1 MARRESGSARRSS
14 RLSSTAAWSAVG
26 GASAGSSSRER
37 AKRSPRATHRAKPSA
52 ARPAASAKLPNTQ
65 LKIGGALSG
74 SEDGSVNPVAS
85 PPRPAKSPPSSSAQ
99 RHRYASAMTLTTDM
113 ITPSRR
119 IHAGTGG
126 GSSSG
131 SASRL
136 RLALAN
142 ARRSR
147 STRNTQAARP
157 KRVTMTA
164 VTAPGSRMTPLTA
177 GPPDTGAVIRT
188 TAASAITKAAAR
200 LDQASSGITSETMPR
215 PGSLRKRDG
224 RDAWEAASLST
235 QPGIFGEHADR
246 PRALPLRLRLPR
258 QLAGQRGLVGAEVRP
273 RHERFRLAGDRLH
286 VAGRK
291 QQEPTRRQRAHP
303 PQHARSAHVHSA
315 TTPSRREASIRPVR
329 GTDKHERRRRG
340 ARYRVNES
348 GPPPCGAARRGT
360 PPGSADR
367 ARSEERRVG
376 K

>member
-14 RLSSTAAWSAVG
+14 RLSSTATSRAAG

-37 AKRSPRATHRAKPSA
+37 AKWSPRATHRAKPSA

-85 PPRPAKSPPSSSAQ
+85 PPRPAKSPPSSSAR

-119 IHAGTGG
+119 IHGGTGG

-131 SASRL
+131 SASRR

-177 GPPDTGAVIRT
+177 GSARRAPPLTAGPPDAGAVIRT

-200 LDQASSGITSETMPR
+200 LDQASSGITSETIPR
-215 PGSLRKRDG
+215 PGALRKRDD
-224 RDAWEAASLST
+224 RDAREAAPLST

-246 PRALPLRLRLPR
+246 PRALPIRLRLPR
-258 QLAGQRGLVGAEVRP
+258 QLAGQRRIVGAEVRP
-273 RHERFRLAGDRLH
+273 GHERFRLAGDRLH
-286 VAGRK
+286 IAGRK
-291 QQEPTRRQRAHP
+291 QQE
-303 PQHARSAHVHSA
+303 
-315 TTPSRREASIRPVR
+315 
-329 GTDKHERRRRG
+329 
-340 ARYRVNES
+340 
-348 GPPPCGAARRGT
+348 
-360 PPGSADR
+360 
-367 ARSEERRVG
+367 
-376 K
+376 